1 MAVFRLCVPLH
12 AHMHT
17 EIMELETII
26 KVFYYSRA
34 TFPPK
39 APLLH
44 NLFMEEPANPASAQ
58 TQIHAHTHNQT
69 HTETSVSCLSSH
81 WNHLENNP
89 CFSGKCLHR
98 GLLVMAVEST
108 SCGFVFVPYTH
119 IRTHAHTNTF
129 SLGCICT
136 RS

>member
-1 MAVFRLCVPLH
+1 MRAPPRTH
-12 AHMHT
+12 AHRDHGAGNHN
-17 EIMELETII
+17 
-26 KVFYYSRA
+26 KS
-34 TFPPK
+34 
-39 APLLH
+39 LLLLKG
-44 NLFMEEPANPASAQ
+44 NLSSKSSLTPQSFHGRTCQPSFSTDTNTRS
-58 TQIHAHTHNQT
+58 HTHNQT

>member
-58 TQIHAHTHNQT
+58 TQIHAHTHTIKHTQRPQCPVFLHIGTIWKIT
-69 HTETSVSCLSSH
+69 HVFLGSASTEAS
-81 WNHLENNP
+81 W
-89 CFSGKCLHR
+89 
-98 GLLVMAVEST
+98 
-108 SCGFVFVPYTH
+108 
-119 IRTHAHTNTF
+119 
-129 SLGCICT
+129 
-136 RS
+136 